1 MRNPEAISNN
11 RNNLEGLEDHES
23 ILESDFAKEI
33 LPYLTLDKLS
43 DAKKADL
50 LTLAKEATNE
60 AIHTRPQEF
69 DFFDFQKFYDQK
81 IADLAGTGELWADGH
96 FNNTT
101 EQARKLFCASLL
113 HEYNLTDD
121 SWDKE
126 SIRSTFF
133 GSSPDFA
140 SYCGTVSDS
149 IELLTIG
156 ERSENNPCTR
166 NIYDELVY
174 DLSFDSDDGNILYDS
189 FRERSP
195 IQQLQFLPIFY
206 NITMHCDT
214 DSYTSNALYMTIN
227 ALCDIEEDKQTAP
240 LVKLVAERF
249 ENKITDYAN
258 AEYIY
263 VDMDD
268 PAYFELFEKRRR
280 LREKQQNEQE
290 KLHSLFPNFPED
302 ATLIEMAP
310 DTAASINQHGQIN
323 LVKNKVGDTASLLRY
338 SEENSFGIDQD
349 SAYLLGVAHN
359 PNIKPLIDQKLGLN
373 LADISLGS
381 QIQLLKY
388 MATADDSRFDSLC
401 STLNR
406 MEPDL
411 RLKLAEGFL
420 AADFGEDF
428 GDALLEITGSDNFK
442 SEQVGEILDNI
453 EGARKSIESITTLY
467 KDFDDGE
474 FAKEY
479 TRAANERLTDA
490 ITVFSEIAKRGV
502 AKADLDWGGKMTFD
516 YSRAIEALQ
525 YETKSLE
532 IISGTLSDVS
542 KGAKGAFAEVVLK
555 PEFDKARTFY
565 NLYSPNH
572 GYVLLYTRPEGAGK
586 FDPMLEY
593 GKVRSKYDV
602 HSNNA
607 GVEASISMITN
618 PVDSFSLPNPYRPD
632 RHKIKDSDYYDP
644 ATMDKVS
651 AIRLDREGRAPGMPA
666 DDPDRDPINLIG
678 TVSVDL
684 AAIGDRAD
692 TPSGKIARFI
702 SAGNQLRATR
712 LGSDSSLNHNTR
724 WFDQNKYG
732 TAKGFSDLVGY
743 IDTLVLEWCKDH
755 RPAAGEGFTGAMRN
769 IKKQRGQKTLKRAA

>member
-11 RNNLEGLEDHES
+11 QNNLEGLEDHES
-23 ILESDFAKEI
+23 ILGSDFAKEI
-33 LPYLTLDKLS
+33 LPYLTLDELS
-43 DAKKADL
+43 DTKKAGL
-50 LTLAKEATNE
+50 LTLAKEAVNE
-60 AIHTRPQEF
+60 AIYASPQGF
-69 DFFDFQKFYDQK
+69 DLFDFQKFYDQK

-156 ERSENNPCTR
+156 ERSENNPCAR
-166 NIYDELVY
+166 NIYSELVY
-174 DLSFDSDDGNILYDS
+174 DLSFSSSNENILYNS
-189 FRERSP
+189 LRERSP
-195 IQQLQFLPIFY
+195 IQQLRFLPIFY

-227 ALCDIEEDKQTAP
+227 TLCDIEEDEQTAP
-240 LVKLVAERF
+240 LVRLVAERL
-249 ENKITDYAN
+249 ESKITDYAN
-258 AEYIY
+258 AEYTYI
-263 VDMDD
+263 DMDD
-268 PAYFELFEKRRR
+268 PAYSELFEKKQR
-280 LREKQQNEQE
+280 LHEKQQNKQKE
-290 KLHSLFPNFPED
+290 LHSLFPNFPED
-302 ATLIEMAP
+302 TTLIEIAP
-310 DTAASINQHGQIN
+310 DTAAGINRHGQID
-323 LVKNKVGDTASLLRY
+323 LIENKLGDTASLLRY

-359 PNIKPLIDQKLGLN
+359 PNIKSLIDQELGLN

-401 STLNR
+401 STLNG

-428 GDALLEITGSDNFK
+428 GDALLEIAGSDNFK

-453 EGARKSIESITTLY
+453 EGARKSIESITNLY
-467 KDFDDGE
+467 KGFDGGE

-490 ITVFSEIAKRGV
+490 ITVFSEIAKKGV
-502 AKADLDWGGKMTFD
+502 ARADLDWAGKITFGYD
-516 YSRAIEALQ
+516 SAIEALQ

-542 KGAKGAFAEVVLK
+542 SGVKGAFSEVVLR
-555 PEFDKARTFY
+555 PDFERGRTLYDF
-565 NLYSPNH
+565 YSPDH
-572 GYVLLYTRPEGAGK
+572 GHMLLYTRPEGSGK
-586 FDPMLEY
+586 FDPKLEY
-593 GKVRSKYDV
+593 GKVRSKYDI

-607 GVEASISMITN
+607 GVEASISMIAN
-618 PVDSFSLPNPYRPD
+618 PVDPFSLPNPFRPD
-632 RHKIKDSDYYDP
+632 RHKIKDSGYYDP
-644 ATMDKVS
+644 ATMNKVS
-651 AIRLDREGRAPGMPA
+651 AIRLDREGRAPGAPA
-666 DDPDRDPINLIG
+666 DDPDRDPINPIG
-678 TVSVDL
+678 MVSVDL

-692 TPSGKIARFI
+692 TPSGKIARLI
-702 SAGNQLRATR
+702 STGNQLRAAQ
-712 LGSDSSLNHNTR
+712 LGGDSSLNHNTR
-724 WFDQNKYG
+724 WFDQDKYG

-743 IDTLVLEWCKDH
+743 IDTLATKWCKEH
-755 RPAAGEGFTGAMRN
+755 KPAAGEGFTGAMRN
-769 IKKQRGQKTLKRAA
+769 ANRGRGRKVLKRVA